1 MSKEQETKKER
12 EERERVEFGVLGDIQ
27 GAPEPKTMRPEKG
40 SSDPFR
46 NDETP
51 EIEADEP
58 MEGGS
63 QHRDSHHPGSR
74 EMTEGTTGN
83 AGTEVGGTRNFRTG
97 TGAVGS
103 DIGGRPE

>member
-1 MSKEQETKKER
+1 MSKKKETDKER
-12 EERERVEFGVLGDIQ
+12 EERERVEYGVLGDIQ
-27 GAPEPKTMRPEKG
+27 PPDQPPRHAEQGSGGAGGGEST
-40 SSDPFR
+40 
-46 NDETP
+46 
-51 EIEADEP
+51 EIEQDEP

-63 QHRDSHHPGSR
+63 QHDRSHHPGSR

>member
-1 MSKEQETKKER
+1 MDDKKETDKER
-12 EERERVEFGVLGDIQ
+12 TERERVEYGVLGDIQ
-27 GAPEPKTMRPEKG
+27 PDEPATGGIRGAASAEG
-40 SSDPFR
+40 DV
-46 NDETP
+46 P

-63 QHRDSHHPGSR
+63 KHDRSHHPGSR
-74 EMTEGTTGN
+74 ELTEGTTGN
-83 AGTEVGGTRNFRTG
+83 AGTEVGGTRNYRTG

>member
-1 MSKEQETKKER
+1 MSKDKETDKER
-12 EERERVEFGVLGDIQ
+12 EERERVEYGVLGNIQ
-27 GAPEPKTMRPEKG
+27 PDEPAPHPIRGK
-40 SSDPFR
+40 SDPFH
-46 NDETP
+46 DEDVP
-51 EIEADEP
+51 ESEANEP

-63 QHRDSHHPGSR
+63 KHDRSQHPGSR